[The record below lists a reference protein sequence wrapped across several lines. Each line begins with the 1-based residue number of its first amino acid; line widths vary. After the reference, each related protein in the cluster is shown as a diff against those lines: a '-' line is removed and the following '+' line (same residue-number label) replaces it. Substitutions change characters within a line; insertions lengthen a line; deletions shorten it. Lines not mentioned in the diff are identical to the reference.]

1 MDINPDR
8 LLGDLAELSTIGG
21 RADGGVD
28 RVAWGAADLRGRQ
41 WLKGKLEAA
50 GWHAFTDPALNV
62 FGRASDVRRRRLLIG
77 SHTDSVAAGGR
88 LDGAYG
94 VVAALEVVRV
104 LAETADPAAEQVELV
119 DFADEEGVR
128 FPCGYFGAKALTGAL
143 DVQQLVGAGDVL
155 REAGVEIADAQR
167 ASEHLQDVAG
177 FIELHIEQGPRLEA
191 EHASVAVV
199 SGILGFDRYR
209 IDIGGRAGH
218 GGTTPFELRHDPVQ
232 AAAAFVAEVPSIVR
246 RIDDAGTATVGSL
259 STEGGAIN
267 FVAPNAWLTLEVRQP
282 STGTLAQAVAELRER
297 LTAIC
302 EAYGCRP
309 SMARHEGVADW
320 KDGLQLAVEP
330 AFSAPVAFDDRMV
343 AAVERGCIEAGV
355 TYRRMH
361 AGTWHDAGI
370 LAAHVPTAM
379 ILVPSRG
386 GVTHAPG
393 EATADEDLVN
403 GARVLLRATRHAAR
417 TVGLAANRSI
427 RQASRPS

>member
-1 MDINPDR
+1 MGINPDR

-28 RVAWGAADLRGRQ
+28 RVAWEAADLRGRQ

-232 AAAAFVAEVPSIVR
+232 AAAAFVAEVRSCGASTTRARPRSAASGAGRAWPAMKGSPIGRTACSLRSSPRSR
-246 RIDDAGTATVGSL
+246 RRLL
-259 STEGGAIN
+259 STIEWSPRSSEG
-267 FVAPNAWLTLEVRQP
+267 
-282 STGTLAQAVAELRER
+282 
-297 LTAIC
+297 
-302 EAYGCRP
+302 
-309 SMARHEGVADW
+309 
-320 KDGLQLAVEP
+320 
-330 AFSAPVAFDDRMV
+330 
-343 AAVERGCIEAGV
+343 
-355 TYRRMH
+355 
-361 AGTWHDAGI
+361 
-370 LAAHVPTAM
+370 
-379 ILVPSRG
+379 
-386 GVTHAPG
+386 
-393 EATADEDLVN
+393 
-403 GARVLLRATRHAAR
+403 
-417 TVGLAANRSI
+417 
-427 RQASRPS
+427 ASRQE

>member
-1 MDINPDR
+1 MGINPDR

-28 RVAWGAADLRGRQ
+28 RVAWGAADLQGRQ

-62 FGRASDVRRRRLLIG
+62 FGRASDVRRRRLL
-77 SHTDSVAAGGR
+77 
-88 LDGAYG
+88 L
-94 VVAALEVVRV
+94 
-104 LAETADPAAEQVELV
+104 
-119 DFADEEGVR
+119 
-128 FPCGYFGAKALTGAL
+128 
-143 DVQQLVGAGDVL
+143 
-155 REAGVEIADAQR
+155 EIADAQR

-191 EHASVAVV
+191 EHAPVAVV

-282 STGTLAQAVAELRER
+282 STGTLAQAV
-297 LTAIC
+297 
-302 EAYGCRP
+302 
-309 SMARHEGVADW
+309 
-320 KDGLQLAVEP
+320 
-330 AFSAPVAFDDRMV
+330 
-343 AAVERGCIEAGV
+343 
-355 TYRRMH
+355 
-361 AGTWHDAGI
+361 
-370 LAAHVPTAM
+370 
-379 ILVPSRG
+379 
-386 GVTHAPG
+386 
-393 EATADEDLVN
+393 
-403 GARVLLRATRHAAR
+403 
-417 TVGLAANRSI
+417 
-427 RQASRPS
+427 